1 MAAPECSSFSSLQAV
16 PPELIE
22 QFVDHHSI
30 DIPTL
35 CAICAT
41 SKALRPF
48 AIKHLFSNI
57 NLSYRSDIV
66 QWHEM
71 VKRVPELETS
81 IVKRVIFD
89 PDNKLNRTSISN
101 EKHWETQSYAL
112 QIHSMPSVCTLDCF
126 AAPPG
131 GRHFLRLFP
140 NITSLHFNGFKLY
153 DWLELAEFLGVFPQL
168 KTLQLEDLEFGAD
181 ENSDENSEGEE
192 RYSSR
197 PSPAIFPCDLGPL
210 ESLSILGYLD
220 EAIDRLLLQSTP
232 NSLKSLQIG
241 DWYDNGTCSIAL
253 IEKLLALN
261 AGTIQDL
268 YFNSRCISGTVTLA
282 QLLSKSPPMKALRS
296 ISLPQILGGVSS
308 DSDSPHA
315 AAYVHWEGHQLDSA
329 KLVFSDWPRF
339 MEEFFPKIFPS
350 LRRVVLVLFCFRR
363 PSDLARRSIKRG
375 ICSQIPETFGSLFSI
390 VWTWVNQTL
399 HQDTGEDKL
408 DYNDVSSLEELEEEQ
423 GHEV

>member
-22 QFVDHHSI
+22 QFVDHHGT

-41 SKALRPF
+41 SKTLRPF
-48 AIKHLFSNI
+48 AIKHLFSSI

-89 PDNKLNRTSISN
+89 PDNRSNRTSISG
-101 EKHWETQSYAL
+101 ERHWGSRSYAL

-126 AAPPG
+126 ATPPG

-168 KTLQLEDLEFGAD
+168 KTLQLEGLRFGAD
-181 ENSDENSEGEE
+181 LNSDLNSEGEE

-197 PSPAIFPCDLGPL
+197 LSPAIFPCDLGPL
-210 ESLSILGYLD
+210 ESLSLLGYLD
-220 EAIDRLLLQSTP
+220 EGIDRLLLQSTP
-232 NSLKSLQIG
+232 NRLKSLQIG
-241 DWYDNGTCSIAL
+241 DWDDYWICSVAS
-253 IEKLLALN
+253 IEKLIALN
-261 AGTIQDL
+261 ADTIQDL
-268 YFNSRCISGTVTLA
+268 YFNSRCISGSVMLA
-282 QLLSKSPPMKALRS
+282 QLLSKLPPMKALRS
-296 ISLPQILGGVSS
+296 ISLPLVLEGVSS

-315 AAYVHWEGHQLDSA
+315 AAHVHWEGQYSA

-350 LRRVVLVLFCFRR
+350 LRRVVLVLFCLRR

-375 ICSQIPETFGSLFSI
+375 ICSQIPETFGSLLSI
-390 VWTWVNQTL
+390 VWTWVDQTL

-408 DYNDVSSLEELEEEQ
+408 DYNDVGSLEKLEEEQ
-423 GHEV
+423 GH